1 MPEVLRWV
9 DTAPGIDGVTL
20 TGGEPLQQ
28 WRALSLLLDGL
39 RHRPELS
46 TILLTGF
53 SHEEIRRMGRLPVIE
68 RSVDVLIA
76 GRYVSAMHLG
86 HGLRGSSN
94 KTVHFISDR
103 YSAQDLDDVP
113 EVEILIDSA
122 GDVTATG
129 MEALG
134 W

>member
-1 MPEVLRWV
+1 
-9 DTAPGIDGVTL
+9 
-20 TGGEPLQQ
+20 
-28 WRALSLLLDGL
+28 
-39 RHRPELS
+39 
-46 TILLTGF
+46 
-53 SHEEIRRMGRLPVIE
+53 MGRLPVIE